1 MSLAKTITQQLLKNL
16 AREPE
21 APNATL
27 NNALR
32 LLSKEKTSLFREAG
46 FFASGVPKM
55 TDQQKLAESLA
66 QLSEA
71 IKKIKANQ
79 NK

>member
-1 MSLAKTITQQLLKNL
+1 MKMAGQQ
-16 AREPE
+16 R
-21 APNATL
+21 
-27 NNALR
+27 
-32 LLSKEKTSLFREAG
+32 
-46 FFASGVPKM
+46 
-55 TDQQKLAESLA
+55 LAESLA

>member
-1 MSLAKTITQQLLKNL
+1 MALNLKSEFDD
-16 AREPE
+16 REK
-21 APNATL
+21 
-27 NNALR
+27 
-32 LLSKEKTSLFREAG
+32 LS
-46 FFASGVPKM
+46 
-55 TDQQKLAESLA
+55 ESLA